1 MKFKIITLGCKVNSY
16 ESEYMLEKL
25 KDSGYLYDE
34 EKPDIIIINTC
45 SVTNTADAKSMKLVR
60 RAKREYKEAI
70 LVVVGCS
77 SQNNQGK
84 YKEMGIDILLGNKN
98 KSEIVSILEEYLQT
112 RNPIV
117 YFTNERKL
125 PFEDMRLDRFTTHTR
140 AFVKIQDG
148 CDNFCSYCIIP
159 FTRGSIRSKDFYDV
173 IEEVQRLVL
182 NGHKEIVLTGIHTG
196 SYFSNGHDLSDLITE
211 LSKIDGL
218 FRIRISSIEIT
229 ELNDRFLDLL
239 KTNTK
244 IVSHLHIPLQSGSD
258 AVLKRMN
265 RKYDTA
271 YFKDKINKIRKIRP
285 DISITTDCIVGHP
298 YESNECFLEYLD
310 FCRELE
316 FSKLHVFPYSLRS
329 GTAAAAMPQI
339 DEKVKKERV
348 HQLLSLSNLLEDQY
362 CNQFLGEELEVLTEE
377 YDGDYT
383 VGFTSNY
390 LRVYLKGKYSLNQM
404 IPVQILRIEDGK
416 IIGQDVK
423 SSNYCSNCI

>member
-25 KDSGYLYDE
+25 KASGYLYDE

-45 SVTNTADAKSMKLVR
+45 SVTNTADTKSMKLVR
-60 RAKREYKEAI
+60 RAKREHKDAI
-70 LVVVGCS
+70 IVVVGCS

-298 YESNECFLEYLD
+298 YESDECFLEYLD
-310 FCRELE
+310 FCRKLE

-423 SSNYCSNCI
+423 SSNYCSKCI